1 MFAIGLTFLALYS
14 GTGARLRAQV
24 DTQLRTQADEWRQ
37 ALTRT
42 PVSDEG
48 GLKRVADRF
57 IAGQSYH
64 PESQIVVVQTAAGDT
79 VTNDQEVLAREQGSP
94 EGGLLASSPGFR
106 TASVPEAGDMR
117 ILTLPVVHDGR
128 RLGTFRV
135 AIPLSPVAQAQSSL
149 LRTFG
154 AAAALAVIL
163 AIAAGFVIAGF
174 LAAPLRRM
182 ARVARTV
189 DAGDLSARVGRLRGR
204 NETSAL
210 GEAFDRMLE
219 RLERAFGRQ
228 RDFVSDA
235 SHELR
240 TPLAVLRAQVELL
253 DRETDEEGRRVATAL
268 MLSRLDELDRL
279 VGDLLTLASAEG
291 GQLIEPRPIELTG
304 FFEDLRRDLPL
315 FGERR
320 FAVEPVAGT
329 LLADPERLTQML
341 RNLVRNAVT
350 HTRQGGRVEV
360 RARSLGEW
368 LEITVTDG
376 GPGIPPEELERVFER
391 FRRLSPG
398 RSRDKGGSGLGL
410 AIVRALAEAHGG
422 TVTAESAAP
431 GGATFRIVLPGYTA
445 PGALLALPQLNPPA
459 PAGPAARSH
468 RGNEQLPESA
478 WRERTARPPRP

>member
-1 MFAIGLTFLALYS
+1 VATSIAVVSLVAIGLTFVALYR

-24 DTQLRTQADEWRQ
+24 DTQLRTQADEWQQ
-37 ALTRT
+37 ALARA
-42 PVSDEG
+42 PVSDEVS
-48 GLKRVADRF
+48 LRRAADRF
-57 IAGQSYH
+57 IAEQSYH
-64 PESQIVVVQTAAGDT
+64 PESQIVVVQTASGET
-79 VTNDQEVLAREQGSP
+79 VSNDPEVLARERTSR
-94 EGGLLASSPGFR
+94 ERGLLTSSPGLR
-106 TASVPEAGDMR
+106 SAAVPEAGDMR
-117 ILTLPVVHDGR
+117 ILTLPVLSGGR

-135 AIPLSPVAQAQSSL
+135 AVPLSPVAQAQASL
-149 LRTFG
+149 LRTFALVG
-154 AAAALAVIL
+154 AVALIL
-163 AIAAGFVIAGF
+163 AIAAGVVIAGF

-182 ARVARTV
+182 AKVARSV
-189 DAGDLSARVGRLRGR
+189 DAGDLSVRVGPLRGR

-219 RLERAFGRQ
+219 RLERAFRRQ

-253 DRETDEEGRRVATAL
+253 DRETDAAGRHEASVL

-291 GQLIEPRPIELTG
+291 GQLIEPEPIELTG

-320 FAVEPVAGT
+320 FLVEPVAGT
-329 LLADPERLTQML
+329 LDADPERLTQML

-350 HTRQGGRVEV
+350 HTAPAGQVEV
-360 RARSLGEW
+360 RARAHGDQ
-368 LEITVTDG
+368 LEITVSDD

-391 FRRLSPG
+391 FRRLSGG
-398 RSRDKGGSGLGL
+398 RTRDQGGSGLGL

-422 TVTAESAAP
+422 TVTAESGPP
-431 GGATFRIVLPGYTA
+431 GGATFRIVLPGYAPPRSRRPAAGLTA
-445 PGALLALPQLNPPA
+445 P
-459 PAGPAARSH
+459 
-468 RGNEQLPESA
+468 SA
-478 WRERTARPPRP
+478 SA